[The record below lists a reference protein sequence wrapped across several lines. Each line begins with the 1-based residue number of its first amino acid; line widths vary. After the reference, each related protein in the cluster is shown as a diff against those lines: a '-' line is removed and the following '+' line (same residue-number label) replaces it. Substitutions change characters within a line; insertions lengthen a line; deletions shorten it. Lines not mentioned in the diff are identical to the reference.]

1 MPHFRRKAKIV
12 CTIGP
17 ACAKR
22 EQLYHLI
29 ARGMDVARLNF
40 SHGSHAFHKHVAGT
54 LRRGARKHGK
64 PLSLLQDLQGIKI
77 RMGPL
82 RGGSAELRRGDE
94 IHILP
99 GEGVGDGRTLHVSYP
114 MLLQDAKRGDRVL
127 LDDGSMQLRVTGTA
141 GGALIAKVVEGGI
154 LREHKGVNFP
164 GMKLSMESF
173 TPKDRHDLECGL
185 GINVDYIAVSFV
197 RSAADISKVKR
208 WMKKRGKTI
217 PVIAKIEKAEALS
230 DIDNILDVSDGVMIA
245 RGDLGVEMPPER
257 VPLIQKGLIAKAN
270 GTGKIVITATQMLE
284 SMREHLRPTRAE
296 ASDVANAVIDGTDA
310 LMLSA
315 ETATGRYPV
324 DSLVMMDKIIR
335 YTEQW
340 QEPVVSPI
348 RGTSDAGAL
357 ADAACRAAEDI
368 GARVLVVYTR
378 SGFTARLLS
387 KFRPKAPVVAY
398 TSDRRVLSAL
408 TLYWGVIP
416 KYMKAPATAE
426 KLCEHAEQMLIGER
440 IVRQNDRIVIITG
453 SPFSEGVKT
462 NFMKIQR
469 IGR

>member
-1 MPHFRRKAKIV
+1 MTHFRRRARIV

-22 EQLYHLI
+22 DVLFNLI
-29 ARGMDVARLNF
+29 AKGMDVARLNF
-40 SHGSHAFHKHVAGT
+40 SHGSHAFHMGVAGT
-54 LRRGARKHGK
+54 LRRGARHCGR

-77 RMGPL
+77 RVGPL
-82 RGGSAELRRGDE
+82 KGGSAELRRGE
-94 IHILP
+94 EVRILP
-99 GEGVGDGRTLHVSYP
+99 GEGLGDGGVLYVSYP
-114 MLLQDAKRGDRVL
+114 MLLQDAKRGDKVL
-127 LDDGSMQLRVTGTA
+127 LDDGFMQLRVTGTA
-141 GGALIAKVVEGGI
+141 DGALLARVVEGGI
-154 LREHKGVNFP
+154 IRDNKGVNFP
-164 GMKLSMESF
+164 GMKLSVESF

-185 GINVDYIAVSFV
+185 AMNVDYVAVSFV

-208 WMKKRGKTI
+208 WMRRRGKTI

-230 DIDNILDVSDGVMIA
+230 DIDNILEVSDGVMIA
-245 RGDLGVEMPPER
+245 RGDLGVEMPPEK
-257 VPLIQKGLIAKAN
+257 VPLIQKGLIEKAN
-270 GTGKIVITATQMLE
+270 GTGKVVITATQMLE
-284 SMREHLRPTRAE
+284 SMREHFRPTRAE

-315 ETATGRYPV
+315 ETATGRYPLE
-324 DSLVMMDKIIR
+324 SLAMMDKIIR

-340 QEPVVSPI
+340 QEPVVSHI

-398 TSDRRVLSAL
+398 TSDRHVLSAL
-408 TLYWGVIP
+408 PLCWGVIP
-416 KYMKAPATAE
+416 KYMRAPATTE
-426 KLCEHAEQMLIGER
+426 KLCTQVEKMLTAEG
-440 IVRQNDRIVIITG
+440 IVRRDDRIVIITG
-453 SPFSEGVKT
+453 SPFSEGGKT

-469 IGR
+469 IGG